1 MNNNQEEIT
10 IDLVELFFRLW
21 ENKVV
26 ILMTTIFTML
36 LFVTVTRLF
45 ITPQYTSETSV
56 YVLTRANQDSNSVT
70 SADLTAGSQL
80 TNDYK
85 ELVTSRPVLEQAIN
99 VVGVDMTT
107 DQLAGKVHVTVNSN
121 TRIMHISVTDE
132 NPRIARN
139 LANAV
144 RDAVASQIVSVM
156 DMDSVN
162 VVEEANL
169 PTAPSAPSVKKNAV
183 IGALLGLVLTA
194 ALVILQT
201 ILDDTIKS
209 AEDVEKYLGLTVL
222 GQIPLTDA
230 EYDGK
235 PTKKKSPL
243 ERLVRR
249 A

>member
-1 MNNNQEEIT
+1 MNNNQDEIT
-10 IDLVELFFRLW
+10 IDLVELFFCLW
-21 ENKVV
+21 ANKIV
-26 ILMTTIFTML
+26 ILMTVIFCTL
-36 LFVTVTRLF
+36 LFATVTRLF

-56 YVLTRANQDSNSVT
+56 YVLTRADQNSNTVT
-70 SADLTAGSQL
+70 SSDLTAGSQL

-107 DQLAGKVHVTVNSN
+107 DQLADKVKVTVNTN
-121 TRIMHISVTDE
+121 TRIMHISVSDE

-144 RDAVASQIVSVM
+144 REAVASQIISVM

-169 PTAPSAPSVKKNAV
+169 PISPSSPN
-183 IGALLGLVLTA
+183 LVRN
-194 ALVILQT
+194 ALVGGVLGFVLMAAFIILQT

-209 AEDVEKYLGLTVL
+209 AADVEKYLGLTVL
-222 GQIPLTDA
+222 GQIPLTES

-235 PTKKKSPL
+235 PVKKKSL
-243 ERLVRR
+243 IERMVARR
-249 A
+249 

>member
-1 MNNNQEEIT
+1 MNNNQDEIT
-10 IDLVELFFRLW
+10 IDLVELFFCLW
-21 ENKVV
+21 ANKIV
-26 ILMTTIFTML
+26 ILMTAIFCTL
-36 LFVTVTRLF
+36 LFATVTRLF

-56 YVLTRANQDSNSVT
+56 YVLTRADQSSNTVT
-70 SADLTAGSQL
+70 SSDLTAGSQL

-107 DQLAGKVHVTVNSN
+107 DQLADKVKVTVNTN
-121 TRIMHISVTDE
+121 TRIMHISVSDE

-144 RDAVASQIVSVM
+144 REAVASQIISVM

-169 PTAPSAPSVKKNAV
+169 PISPSSPN
-183 IGALLGLVLTA
+183 LVRN
-194 ALVILQT
+194 ALVGGVLGFVLMAAFIILQT

-209 AEDVEKYLGLTVL
+209 AADVEKYLGLTVL
-222 GQIPLTDA
+222 GQIPLSES

-235 PTKKKSPL
+235 PVKKKSL
-243 ERLVRR
+243 IERKVARR
-249 A
+249 